1 MKEKIQ
7 IKYNHATESRTLHDG
22 VFSIDSNSHQL
33 HIHDGVTPNGLP
45 IPTADSMGLKADVT
59 FDNVSATNLIAMFA
73 RIAGLQGYDT
83 TLLTP
88 AAQQNMLNK
97 LGISSLKDNIGQF
110 CYSLRTPAFDGLNP
124 VMGVWLYADGHSQ
137 SCVGF
142 NDLQAVLKAGELPMV
157 TTVADW
163 NAKTDAYGNN
173 GYFMYDEVNQQIM
186 VPKVVDFCAFAK
198 PSGSAKVGDS
208 FNQEF
213 PAHKHYLAKNMDAR
227 GGDRNQDST
236 LIAGVDFPGGHYMT
250 YNLVGQQ
257 NIGEANTFPS
267 SSPVVYPANTTHGQ
281 RNHSNGIYTNVFINV
296 GARVRS
302 D

>member
-186 VPKVVDFCAFAK
+186 VPKVVDFCSFAK

-213 PAHKHYLAKNMDAR
+213 PTHKHYLAKNLDTTW
-227 GGDRNQDST
+227 GDHGLNDT
-236 LIAGVDFPGGHYMT
+236 LIRHVEYSGGHYQS
-250 YNLVGQQ
+250 YALSSQANL
-257 NIGEANTFPS
+257 GEANQFPS
-267 SSPVVYPANTTHGQ
+267 SSPTAYPANTTHGQ
-281 RNHSNGIYTNVFINV
+281 RNHSNGIYANVFINV

>member
-22 VFSIDSNSHQL
+22 VFSIDSNTHQL
-33 HIHDGVTPNGLP
+33 HIHDGITPNGLP
-45 IPTADSMGLKADVT
+45 IPTEDTMELKANIT
-59 FDNVSATNLIAMFA
+59 FDNVSVTSLLAMFA
-73 RIAGLQGYDT
+73 RIAGLQGYDS

-97 LGISSLKDNIGQF
+97 LGITSLKDNIGQF
-110 CYSLRTPAFDGLNP
+110 CYSLRTPTFDGLNP

-173 GYFMYDEVNQQIM
+173 GYFMYDEINQQIM

-198 PSGSAKVGDS
+198 PSGSATVGSS

-213 PAHKHYLAKNMDAR
+213 PAHKHYLAKNIFTQAGNPNLND
-227 GGDRNQDST
+227 T
-236 LIAGVDFPGGHYMT
+236 LISSNDYPGGHYMT
-250 YNLVGQQ
+250 YTLASMANL
-257 NIGEANTFPS
+257 GEANQFPS
-267 SSPVVYPANTTHGQ
+267 SSPIAYPANTSYGQ

-296 GARVRS
+296 GARVRT